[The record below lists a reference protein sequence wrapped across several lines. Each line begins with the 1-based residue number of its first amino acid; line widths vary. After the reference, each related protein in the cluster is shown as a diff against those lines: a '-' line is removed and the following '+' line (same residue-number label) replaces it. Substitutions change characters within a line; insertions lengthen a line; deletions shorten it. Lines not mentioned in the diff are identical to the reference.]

1 MPNDTAGYDYGK
13 LVKTLINAVNELS
26 GGLQLIESSSGGEQ
40 PEYPFCQYTITSP
53 YIAISPDIVE
63 GEQFEIVISL
73 TWRALSGHQALNL
86 ANATNKYFRSQKGRF
101 FMQENGGI
109 VVVSVQNSGLR
120 DTFISIEYER
130 SAGIDLRLRVVD
142 SYSSEIQEIDNIS
155 FTNENL
161 GG

>member
-1 MPNDTAGYDYGK
+1 MPNNPGYDFGN
-13 LVKTLINAVNELS
+13 LVNTLIKAISELS
-26 GGLQLIESSSGGEQ
+26 GGLQLIESASGGEQ

-53 YIAISPDIVE
+53 YIAISPDVVE

-73 TWRALSGHQALNL
+73 TWRGLSGHQVLNL
-86 ANATNKYFRSQKGRF
+86 ANTTNKYFRSQEGRF
-101 FMQENGGI
+101 FMRKNGGI

-130 SAGIDLRLRVVD
+130 SAGIDLRLRVAD
-142 SYSSEIQEIDNIS
+142 SYSSEVQKIENIS

>member
-1 MPNDTAGYDYGK
+1 MSNNPGYDYGN
-13 LVKTLINAVNELS
+13 LVNTLIKAISELS
-26 GGLQLIESSSGGEQ
+26 GGLQLIESASGGEQ

-53 YIAISPDIVE
+53 YIAISPDVVE

-73 TWRALSGHQALNL
+73 TWRGLSGHQVLNL
-86 ANATNKYFRSQKGRF
+86 ANTTNKYFRSQEGRF

-130 SAGIDLRLRVVD
+130 SAGIDLRLRVTD
-142 SYSSEIQEIDNIS
+142 SYSSEIQEIENIS
-155 FTNENL
+155 FTNEN
-161 GG
+161 

>member
-1 MPNDTAGYDYGK
+1 MSNNPGYDYGN
-13 LVKTLINAVNELS
+13 LVNTLIKAISELS
-26 GGLQLIESSSGGEQ
+26 GGLQLIESASGGEQ

-53 YIAISPDIVE
+53 YIAISPDVVE

-73 TWRALSGHQALNL
+73 TWRGLSGHQVLNL
-86 ANATNKYFRSQKGRF
+86 ANTTNKYFRSQEGRF

-130 SAGIDLRLRVVD
+130 SAGIDLRLRVTD
-142 SYSSEIQEIDNIS
+142 SYSSEIQEIENIS

>member
-1 MPNDTAGYDYGK
+1 MSNDNQGYDYGT
-13 LVKTLINAVNELS
+13 LVNTLIKAISELS
-26 GGLQLIESSSGGEQ
+26 GGLQLIESASGGEQ

-53 YIAISPDIVE
+53 YIAISPDVVE

-73 TWRALSGHQALNL
+73 TWRGLSGHQVLNL
-86 ANATNKYFRSQKGRF
+86 ANTTNKYFRSQEGRF

-109 VVVSVQNSGLR
+109 IVVSVQNSGLR

-130 SAGIDLRLRVVD
+130 SAGIDLRLRVAD
-142 SYSSEIQEIDNIS
+142 SYSSEVQEIENIS

>member
-1 MPNDTAGYDYGK
+1 MTNENLGYDYGM
-13 LVKTLINAVNELS
+13 LVNTLIKAISDLS
-26 GGLQLIESSSGGEQ
+26 GGLQLIESASVGEQ
-40 PEYPFCQYTITSP
+40 PAYPFCQYTITSP
-53 YIAISPDIVE
+53 YIAITQDVVE
-63 GEQFEIVISL
+63 GEQFEVVISL
-73 TWRALSGHQALNL
+73 TWRGLSGHQVLNL

-101 FMQENGGI
+101 FMQENGSI

-130 SAGIDLRLRVVD
+130 SAGIDLRLRVSD
-142 SYSSEIQEIDNIS
+142 SYSSEIQEIENIS

>member
-1 MPNDTAGYDYGK
+1 MTNENLGYDYGI
-13 LVKTLINAVNELS
+13 LVNTLIKAISDLS
-26 GGLQLIESSSGGEQ
+26 GGLQLIESASVGEQ
-40 PEYPFCQYTITSP
+40 PAYPFCQYTITSP
-53 YIAISPDIVE
+53 YIAITQDVVE
-63 GEQFEIVISL
+63 GEQFEVVISL
-73 TWRALSGHQALNL
+73 TWRGLSGHQVLNL
-86 ANATNKYFRSQKGRF
+86 ANTTNKYFRSQKGRF

-130 SAGIDLRLRVVD
+130 SAGIDLRLRVTD
-142 SYSSEIQEIDNIS
+142 SYSSEIQEIENIS